1 MPEAASTD
9 INREPEGE
17 HIRWGAL
24 VALFLATAFIFA
36 NMYTTQAI
44 LPVLSQDFQVSAP
57 TAGLTV
63 SLLVLAVA
71 VGSLLYGPLSDRV
84 GRKPVMVGV
93 SLLVT
98 LPTFLC
104 GLSPDFAAL
113 VILRTMQGFLMPGL
127 TSVAIPYVN
136 EEFAGDGRGLAM
148 GIYVF
153 GQTIGGL
160 FARSGS
166 ALLTGLFN
174 WRIALLAFTL
184 PTLVAALAMWRFLP
198 ETKSK
203 RAVELNQSGLKMKA
217 GTAEQRVGNREF
229 VGQTLRNMLL
239 HLHNRRLVGAFV
251 IGFASFFG
259 FIGIFTYLPY
269 YLTGPHFR
277 LPTTTVGL
285 VYLLWLTGIF
295 SPAAGT
301 FAGCVGSRRS
311 IFLSM
316 GLAAAGLLVSLIP
329 MLPVVVVGLGML
341 TIGMFSTVPAV
352 NLYLGEQASVA
363 KGTAAS
369 MYLSLYYFGG
379 SIGAVLPGF
388 ALLRAGW
395 PGVVFLCLG
404 MILVALSADAVLCI

>member
-44 LPVLSQDFQVSAP
+44 LPVLSQDFRVSAP

-63 SLLVLAVA
+63 SMLVLAVA
-71 VGSLLYGPLSDRV
+71 VGSLLYGPLSDRY
-84 GRKPVMVGV
+84 GRKPVMVAV

-98 LPTFLC
+98 LPTLLC
-104 GLSPDFAAL
+104 GLAPDFAVL

-136 EEFAGDGRGLAM
+136 EEFAGKGRGLAM

-166 ALLTGLFN
+166 ALLTGIFN

-203 RAVELNQSGLKMKA
+203 HAIELNQSALKMKEGA
-217 GTAEQRVGNREF
+217 GTLRKSNREF

-277 LPTTTVGL
+277 LPTTAVGL
-285 VYLLWLTGIF
+285 VYLLWLTGVF

-301 FAGCVGSRRS
+301 FAHRIGSRRS

-329 MLPVVVVGLGML
+329 ILPLVVVGLGLL
-341 TIGMFSTVPAV
+341 TLGMFSTVPAV
-352 NLYLGEQASVA
+352 NLYLGEQAAVA

-404 MILVALSADAVLCI
+404 MILVALSADAVLCR

>member
-1 MPEAASTD
+1 
-9 INREPEGE
+9 
-17 HIRWGAL
+17 
-24 VALFLATAFIFA
+24 
-36 NMYTTQAI
+36 
-44 LPVLSQDFQVSAP
+44 
-57 TAGLTV
+57 
-63 SLLVLAVA
+63 
-71 VGSLLYGPLSDRV
+71 
-84 GRKPVMVGV
+84 MVGV

-98 LPTFLC
+98 LPTLLC
-104 GLSPDFAAL
+104 GLSPDFAVL
-113 VILRTMQGFLMPGL
+113 VVLRTMQGFLMPGL

-136 EEFAGDGRGLAM
+136 EEFAGKGRGLAM

-203 RAVELNQSGLKMKA
+203 RAVEQNMGALRMQA
-217 GTAEQRVGNREF
+217 GTAEQHMGNREF
-229 VGQTLRNMLL
+229 ARQTLRNMLL

-277 LPTTTVGL
+277 LPTTAVGL
-285 VYLLWLTGIF
+285 VYLLWLTGVF

-301 FAGCVGSRRS
+301 FAGRVGSRRS
-311 IFLSM
+311 MLLSL
-316 GLAAAGLLVSLIP
+316 GLCVAGMLVSLVP
-329 MLPVVVVGLGML
+329 LLPVVVVGLGML
-341 TIGMFSTVPAV
+341 TLGMFSTVPAV
-352 NLYLGEQASVA
+352 NLYLGEQATVA

-388 ALLRAGW
+388 ALLHAGW

-404 MILVALSADAVLCI
+404 MILVALGADAILCH